1 MSDAPEWFWQAIDQ
15 KPAAGTVEVEDSDIN
30 YLTWGNDADADEPNT
45 KPGILF
51 VHGHNAHAHWWDF
64 IAPAFLDKY
73 QVAAVDLSGM
83 GDSDHRDEYQR
94 ETWAKEI
101 LTVADETKLPKNTV
115 VVAHSFGGL
124 MALRACNVAPERFS
138 GLVLVDTGV
147 RSPEEEEARDKDK
160 QVPRLARPKIYP
172 TQEVAMSRFRLQPPQ
187 QCENQYIVS
196 HIARNSVEYDD
207 EGWVWKFDEELNM
220 RVKPIEGLKED
231 LVGLSI
237 NVALIYGELS
247 ESFSAQS
254 AEHMKSLKPEL
265 EVIEMKDAQ
274 HHLFLDQPL
283 DFISKLSG
291 VLDRWGS

>member
-15 KPAAGTVEVEDSDIN
+15 KPASGTVEVEGVDIN
-30 YLTWGNDADADEPNT
+30 YLTWGGDAGADQTST

-64 IAPAFLDKY
+64 IAPAFLEKY
-73 QVAAVDLSGM
+73 QVAAVDMSGM
-83 GDSDHRDEYQR
+83 GDSDHRDSYLR
-94 ETWAKEI
+94 DTWAKEI
-101 LTVADETKLPKNTV
+101 LTVADEARLPNNTV

-124 MALRACNVAPERFS
+124 MALRACNIAPDRFS

-160 QVPRLARPKIYP
+160 QVPRLANPKIYP
-172 TQEVAMSRFRLQPPQ
+172 SQEVAMSRFRLQPPQ
-187 QCENQYIVS
+187 QCENQYIVT

-220 RVKPIEGLKED
+220 RTKPIEGLKED
-231 LVGLSI
+231 LEGLSL

-247 ESFSAQS
+247 ETFSSKS
-254 AEHMKSLKPEL
+254 ADHMKSLKPEL

-283 DFISKLSG
+283 DFIDKLNG
-291 VLDRWGS
+291 VLDGWGG

>member
-1 MSDAPEWFWQAIDQ
+1 MSDAPQWFWQAIDQ
-15 KPAAGTVEVEDSDIN
+15 KPASGTVEVEDVDIN
-30 YLTWGNDADADEPNT
+30 YLTWGMNAESDEPDT
-45 KPGILF
+45 RPGILF

-64 IAPAFLDKY
+64 IAPAFLKKY

-83 GDSDHRDEYQR
+83 GDSDHRDDYFR

-101 LTVADETKLPKNTV
+101 LTVADEVGLPANTV

-124 MALRACNVAPERFS
+124 MALRACNVAPDRFS

-160 QVPRLARPKIYP
+160 QVQRLARPKIYP

-187 QCENQYIVS
+187 QCENQYIVN
-196 HIARNSVEYDD
+196 HIARSSVEYDD

-220 RVKPIEGLKED
+220 RTKPIEGLKED
-231 LVGLSI
+231 LVGLGI

-247 ESFSAQS
+247 ESFSSKS

-265 EVIEMKDAQ
+265 EVIAMADAQ

-283 DFISKLSG
+283 DFISHLEG
-291 VLDRWGS
+291 VLGRWGF